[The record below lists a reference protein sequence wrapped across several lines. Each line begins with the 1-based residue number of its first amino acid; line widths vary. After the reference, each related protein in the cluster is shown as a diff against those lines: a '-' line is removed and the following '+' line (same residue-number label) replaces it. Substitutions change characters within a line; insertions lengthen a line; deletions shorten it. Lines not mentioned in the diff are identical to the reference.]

1 VHVSQHSLLFEG
13 VCCFFDEKGRVLYFA
28 PTPQNED
35 STQLSFA
42 LQQSTPS
49 HVVAVFDG
57 SRIQLHAQVSALGS
71 EACIS
76 AHMLTRRCP
85 DNVTDCTTNKEGRWY
100 CNVVG
105 MHIFVDDFQR
115 HASAFKYRPAASS
128 FRYVQPI

>member
-1 VHVSQHSLLFEG
+1 MHGSQHSLLFEG
-13 VCCFFDEKGRVLYFA
+13 VCCFFDEQGRVLYFA

-42 LQQSTPS
+42 LQQSTPP

-57 SRIQLHAQVSALGS
+57 SRIQLHAQVSALIS

-85 DNVTDCTTNKEGRWY
+85 YNVTDCTTNKEGR
-100 CNVVG
+100 
-105 MHIFVDDFQR
+105 
-115 HASAFKYRPAASS
+115 
-128 FRYVQPI
+128 